1 MPAVSRP
8 KQIRLGIDEL
18 SWLHLTAWGAESRYR
33 RRGKALPTY
42 YYHVLRWLRT
52 RLLHPMSHCLN
63 LTDAISREK
72 KLNGIY
78 VPVGWKNYSMEWKST
93 RSWELV
99 PEKRQGLAN
108 VLLPRITMASNSL
121 TTSHVTL
128 LEFDRCHFT
137 WKSTNGWD
145 ICIHLWWPSMV
156 GCPVALIRDVNIWL
170 DLKWKK

>member
-18 SWLHLTAWGAESRYR
+18 SWLHLTAWGAESRYP

-63 LTDAISREK
+63 LADAGSQK
-72 KLNGIY
+72 KVKWNLCSCR
-78 VPVGWKNYSMEWKST
+78 VENYSMVWKSM
-93 RSWELV
+93 RSWDPVLER
-99 PEKRQGLAN
+99 RQGLAN
-108 VLLPRITMASNSL
+108 VKHCL
-121 TTSHVTL
+121 
-128 LEFDRCHFT
+128 
-137 WKSTNGWD
+137 
-145 ICIHLWWPSMV
+145 HLWWPSMV
-156 GCPVALIRDVNIWL
+156 GCPVALIDMQPNEVIWDVNIRS